1 MSVLTVY
8 YSFGGNT
15 RRIAQKIHAELGGDM
30 AEIKT
35 VEPYIGSYDK
45 VVEQGQREVNAGFTP
60 EIQPVGVDI
69 ADYDTII
76 IGTPVWWYT
85 FASAMKTF
93 LESNDCHGK
102 RIFPFA
108 TNGGW
113 LGHTPQDFEHA
124 CRGAKVAN
132 TLNIRF
138 DGSRQMTPRSF
149 VDKLIEAIKQ
159 ETGGAK

>member
-1 MSVLTVY
+1 MAGFFNKYSLFKRRKIEIDCHKNLRYTFSEQKKEQKSMSVLTVY

-15 RRIAQKIHAELGGDM
+15 RRITQKIHAELGG
-30 AEIKT
+30 
-35 VEPYIGSYDK
+35 
-45 VVEQGQREVNAGFTP
+45 
-60 EIQPVGVDI
+60 DI

-85 FASAMKTF
+85 FAPAMKTF
-93 LESNDCHGK
+93 LESNDWHGK

-149 VDKLIEAIKQ
+149 VDKWIEAIKQ

>member
-15 RRIAQKIHAELGGDM
+15 CRIAQKIHAEVGGDI

-35 VEPYIGSYDK
+35 VAPYIGSYDE
-45 VVEQGQREVNAGFTP
+45 VVEQGQREANAGFKP
-60 EIQPVGVDI
+60 EIQPVGLNV

-85 FASAMKTF
+85 FAPAMKTF
-93 LESNDCHGK
+93 LESNNWSGK

-113 LGHTPQDFEHA
+113 LGHTPQDFEKT
-124 CRGAKVAN
+124 CKGARVEK

-138 DGSRQMTPRSF
+138 DGNRQKTPMNA
-149 VDKLIEAIKQ
+149 VDDWIGTIKHM
-159 ETGGAK
+159 GDNK